1 MRSTNLWLSGGALG
15 KTGQDIFRSKVLGLA
30 AWWFPEQV
38 KKKATYGWRTSQD
51 GSIAGNLI
59 HPSINQTA
67 GFYFRAGKNG
77 RLKWNRP
84 CKLLFQTL
92 NYIDP
97 QPILIFCYC

>member
-1 MRSTNLWLSGGALG
+1 MAQGSVKALCQTSDLRICG
-15 KTGQDIFRSKVLGLA
+15 LMVGRRVRQEILRRKALGLA

-67 GFYFRAGKNG
+67 GFFFPDVLAGKKG
-77 RLKWNRP
+77 
-84 CKLLFQTL
+84 
-92 NYIDP
+92 
-97 QPILIFCYC
+97 